1 MAHLKNVNIFV
12 LKPFKISS
20 SQSKCFTYGIPTYLP
35 TYLMVIFAVFLFA
48 VFATKVVVFRT
59 EIT

>member
-20 SQSKCFTYGIPTYLP
+20 RQSKCFIYGKP